1 MISKLIEEAIEAEIE
16 LRVQERLTQVLEK
29 ISQVYDI
36 RLDRLMK
43 DIQTVQGSKSSTCC
57 GLTKAKKR
65 CSRPGKND
73 GYCKIHV
80 SQKPDVRK
88 ISTPVQVSVQT
99 PAHTHTFPP
108 MFLKGCPACETSTNL
123 RKQFL
128 DL

>member
-16 LRVQERLTQVLEK
+16 LRVQERLAHVLEK
-29 ISQVYDI
+29 ISQTYDI

-43 DIQTVQGSKSSTCC
+43 DIQTIQGSKSSTCC

-65 CSRPGKND
+65 CTRPGKHE

-80 SQKPDVRK
+80 SQKPDIRR
-88 ISTPVQVSVQT
+88 ISAPVQVSESV
-99 PAHTHTFPP
+99 HTHTFPP
-108 MFLKGCPACETSTNL
+108 MFLKGCLACEGPNL
-123 RKQFL
+123 RKRVL